1 MLLVACFIKEGFM
14 KKKSIRL
21 SYSYTITAVICTL
34 ALLFSFVANSFA
46 LNTNA
51 TAQSKQQQSQ
61 NNQQN
66 TKTNTPPPLRQTRSA
81 TPTNNAELPALKPL
95 PPLKPLPA
103 LKPLDED
110 IYGKVDVSKWNIE
123 VDGENAT
130 IKSYTGDKKQ
140 IVVPTLK
147 DLKEDNRTKDTY
159 KNVTS
164 LGIKRQNLSDL
175 VDATKT
181 NTIAISHNGAPIKML
196 TDHLYALFISKNL
209 THIDLANLNTDNVK
223 NLRYAFFNNLRLQ
236 TIEGIERWNV
246 SNVTNLEYLFAQ
258 CSTLMHLPD
267 LSHWD
272 TSKVMQMNYT
282 FYKLKNVPNED
293 LSFLRYWKT
302 DNVTT
307 MDSMF
312 AECNK
317 LKSVEPLSYWK
328 TSNVTN
334 MREMFWNLDIRDL
347 SPLARWDVSKVT
359 DMGSMFN
366 GNDYVE
372 NLSYLSN
379 WKLNKNVNMTGI
391 FTNLTGTLIAKG
403 WQSVKNY
410 ADSKLFIRIINSMA
424 QGEEQGPY
432 SRSGIG
438 AIFITD
444 GPFVNEIN
452 SISGFHHCV
461 RLYHSRKDYDDKRAP
476 FETIKMP
483 VVYYSTSI
491 DASNK
496 DAQRNVVLAEAKKKV
511 DEWIKEKEK
520 KDNKKYVITDTIFD
534 KFKSSY
540 NDAHLTANASFVIE
554 EVKYKKTITQTIT
567 VHDQPDEPEYTIIR
581 KREIHRTLDTDKQ
594 GNKVLSPW
602 SKAVFK
608 AFTLRPI
615 EGYSVMPVE
624 EVSTTVDIKDDAYYV
639 PYNKPK
645 PSTPPSSTPTTTDTG
660 TQTEPEPKKPD
671 STGTQNNPSEPRIV
685 YVPYAPEAQDN
696 KDNNA
701 TPACNC
707 DCNANS
713 NRNNQHS
720 DGSNNAYGNKQD
732 KAMTG
737 SLAKTGATTQ
747 SVALL
752 LLLVTTAVASF
763 LLGRICSKKR
773 KHAIK

>member
-1 MLLVACFIKEGFM
+1 
-14 KKKSIRL
+14 
-21 SYSYTITAVICTL
+21 
-34 ALLFSFVANSFA
+34 
-46 LNTNA
+46 
-51 TAQSKQQQSQ
+51 
-61 NNQQN
+61 
-66 TKTNTPPPLRQTRSA
+66 
-81 TPTNNAELPALKPL
+81 
-95 PPLKPLPA
+95 
-103 LKPLDED
+103 
-110 IYGKVDVSKWNIE
+110 
-123 VDGENAT
+123 
-130 IKSYTGDKKQ
+130 
-140 IVVPTLK
+140 
-147 DLKEDNRTKDTY
+147 
-159 KNVTS
+159 
-164 LGIKRQNLSDL
+164 
-175 VDATKT
+175 
-181 NTIAISHNGAPIKML
+181 ML
-196 TDHLYALFISKNL
+196 TNHLYDLFTSKNL

-293 LSFLRYWKT
+293 FSFLSYWKT

-307 MDSMF
+307 MDSML

-317 LKSVEPLSYWK
+317 LESVEPLSYWK

-379 WKLNKNVNMTGI
+379 WRLNKNVNMKGM

-444 GPFVNEIN
+444 GPFVNKIN

-461 RLYHSRKDYDDKRAP
+461 RLYHSRKDYDDKRDP

-496 DAQRNVVLAEAKKKV
+496 DAQRNVVLAEAQKKV
-511 DEWIKEKEK
+511 NNWIKEKEK

-567 VHDQPDEPEYTIIR
+567 VHDQPDEPEGYTIIR
-581 KREIHRTLDTDKQ
+581 KREIYRTLNTDKQ

-671 STGTQNNPSEPRIV
+671 EPEKPDKPEQHDTPEPQKTDKPEQQIPNNTGMQNNPSEPRII
-685 YVPYAPEAQDN
+685 YVPSAPEAQEHNDN
-696 KDNNA
+696 KNNA
-701 TPACNC
+701 APACHC
-707 DCNANS
+707 DCKAN
-713 NRNNQHS
+713 NS
-720 DGSNNAYGNKQD
+720 DNGQPSEGSNNASGNKQA
-732 KAMTG
+732 KTITG

-747 SVALL
+747 SIALL
-752 LLLVTTAVASF
+752 LLLITTAVGSF
-763 LLGRICSKKR
+763 LLGRIRSKQC
-773 KHAIK
+773 KHAVK

>member
-21 SYSYTITAVICTL
+21 SYSYIITAVICTL
-34 ALLFSFVANSFA
+34 ALLFSFAANSFA
-46 LNTNA
+46 LTYRT
-51 TAQSKQQQSQ
+51 TAQPTQQSP
-61 NNQQN
+61 NNQQSA
-66 TKTNTPPPLRQTRSA
+66 KTNTPPLQQTRSA
-81 TPTNNAELPALKPL
+81 NQTNSTEPQP
-95 PPLKPLPA
+95 
-103 LKPLDED
+103 LKPLDEKT
-110 IYGKVDVSKWNIE
+110 YGKVDVNNWNIK
-123 VDGENAT
+123 VNGTKAT
-130 IKSYTGDKKQ
+130 IESYTGDKKQ
-140 IVVPTLK
+140 IVIPTLK
-147 DLKEDNRTKDTY
+147 DLQEDSRTKDTY

-164 LGIKRQNLSDL
+164 LGIESNTLSELIDKN
-175 VDATKT
+175 KT
-181 NTIAISHNGAPIKML
+181 NTTNNTKTIAVSHNGDPVNML
-196 TDHLYALFISKNL
+196 STNLNYLFASTML
-209 THIDLANLNTDNVK
+209 THIDLANLHTGKITGLYRTFFDNGE
-223 NLRYAFFNNLRLQ
+223 LQ
-236 TIEGIERWNV
+236 TIKGIENWDVSTVTSLEELFSQCYVLVDLPNLSSWN
-246 SNVTNLEYLFAQ
+246 
-258 CSTLMHLPD
+258 
-267 LSHWD
+267 
-272 TSKVMQMNYT
+272 TSKVTNMDYVFNG
-282 FYKLKNVPNED
+282 LKIVPD
-293 LSFLRYWKT
+293 KDFGFLSKWKT

-307 MDSMF
+307 MDSML
-312 AECNK
+312 AQCYK
-317 LKSVEPLSYWK
+317 LRTVEPLKNWNTAK
-328 TSNVTN
+328 VTI
-334 MREMFWNLDIRDL
+334 MKDMFYAADIRDL
-347 SPLARWDVSKVT
+347 SPLA
-359 DMGSMFN
+359 
-366 GNDYVE
+366 
-372 NLSYLSN
+372 N
-379 WKLNKNVNMTGI
+379 WNVKNVTNMQQMFISNYNLEDFSGLGKWQLNHDVNMNRM
-391 FTNLTGTLIAKG
+391 FSKLTGTLIAKG

-410 ADSKLFIRIINSMA
+410 ADSKLFIKIIKSME

-432 SRSGIG
+432 NRLGIG

-444 GPFVNEIN
+444 GPFVKEIKN
-452 SISGFHHCV
+452 ISGFYHCV

-520 KDNKKYVITDTIFD
+520 NDNKKYVITDTIFD

-567 VHDQPDEPEYTIIR
+567 VHDQPGEPEYTIIR

-645 PSTPPSSTPTTTDTG
+645 PSTPTTTDTG

>member
-1 MLLVACFIKEGFM
+1 MQKRI
-14 KKKSIRL
+14 
-21 SYSYTITAVICTL
+21 
-34 ALLFSFVANSFA
+34 
-46 LNTNA
+46 
-51 TAQSKQQQSQ
+51 
-61 NNQQN
+61 
-66 TKTNTPPPLRQTRSA
+66 PPPLKQTRSA
-81 TPTNNAELPALKPL
+81 NQTNSTEPQP
-95 PPLKPLPA
+95 
-103 LKPLDED
+103 LKPLDEKT
-110 IYGKVDVSKWNIE
+110 YGKVDVSKWNIE

-147 DLKEDNRTKDTY
+147 DLKEDTSNGSKY
-159 KNVTS
+159 NSVTS
-164 LGIKRQNLSDL
+164 LGITLDNLSGL
-175 VDATKT
+175 INKNKT
-181 NTIAISHNGAPIKML
+181 DTIAISHNGEPIKML
-196 TDHLYALFISKNL
+196 DSYLTNLFEETNL
-209 THIDLANLNTDNVK
+209 RHIDLANLDTSNVTS
-223 NLRYAFFNNLRLQ
+223 LYRAFWHNRQLL
-236 TIEGIERWNV
+236 TIDGIERWNV
-246 SNVTNLEYLFAQ
+246 SNVTNLYDLFAECESLQ
-258 CSTLMHLPD
+258 KLPN
-267 LSHWD
+267 LSNWN
-272 TSKVMQMNYT
+272 TSKVTDMSYAFRGLKVSNEDFSFLSNWDT
-282 FYKLKNVPNED
+282 KNVI
-293 LSFLRYWKT
+293 
-302 DNVTT
+302 T
-307 MDSMF
+307 MEYMF
-312 AECNK
+312 AECTQ
-317 LKSVEPLSYWK
+317 LRSVKQLSGWN
-328 TSNVTN
+328 TSKVAN
-334 MREMFWNLDIRDL
+334 MERMFMNTKVRDL
-347 SPLARWDVSKVT
+347 SPL
-359 DMGSMFN
+359 
-366 GNDYVE
+366 
-372 NLSYLSN
+372 SN
-379 WKLNKNVNMTGI
+379 WNVDNVTNMFRMFYGDEYLEDFSGLSKWNI
-391 FTNLTGTLIAKG
+391 KSDANIKEMFSDLSGTLIAKD
-403 WQSVKNY
+403 WDKVTELTTTPLLMAILKNMDRGY
-410 ADSKLFIRIINSMA
+410 
-424 QGEEQGPY
+424 EQKQY
-432 SRSGIG
+432 SRNSIG
-438 AIFITD
+438 AIFITNA
-444 GPFVNEIN
+444 PIVKKIKN
-452 SISGFHHCV
+452 ISGFHHCV
-461 RLYHSRKDYDDKRAP
+461 RLYHSRKDYDDRKAP

-483 VVYYSTSI
+483 VFYYSTNI
-491 DASNK
+491 DASK
-496 DAQRNVVLAEAKKKV
+496 KYAQRNVVLAEAQKKV
-511 DEWIKEKEK
+511 NEWIEKEEK

-567 VHDQPDEPEYTIIR
+567 VHDQPYEPEYTIIR

-624 EVSTTVDIKDDAYYV
+624 EARTTVDIKDDVYYV
-639 PYNKPK
+639 QYNKPK
-645 PSTPPSSTPTTTDTG
+645 PNTPPSSTPTTTDTG